1 MLQYLHIKNY
11 ALIEELEWKPSKGFN
26 VFTGETGAGKSIL
39 LGALGLLLGNRADSK
54 VLFNETHKCIIEGYF
69 DLTTAGL
76 QEWFDD
82 QEIDNDVQTIIR
94 REVSSNGKSRAF
106 INDTPVTLEVLK
118 SLTEQVIDVHSQHET
133 LMLGLGEFQVR
144 LLDAFAGS
152 TALYLEYRETYKK
165 YRACFKTLE
174 ELKLQK
180 TQSAKERDYNQ
191 YLYTELE
198 ASSIQPHEQDAL
210 EQEQKLLENAESI
223 KEKLFSANELLN
235 NDDRGSVVSIKE
247 ALKCLQ
253 TAVSMSTLL
262 EPLRKRLEECW
273 IELKD
278 ITEELDQEQQTVSYD
293 PQRLSVIQERL
304 SKLYSLQKKHNVKTL
319 DELLAIYDH
328 LGKLLEQLDED
339 EQMIQKL
346 ETELLGLEKSMLKN
360 AALLSEKRK
369 STSESLASGL
379 VALLVRLGM
388 PDAMINIDIEPV
400 PPGLLGIDKVTIRFS
415 ANKGVVPQGL
425 KQVASGGEF
434 SRLMLAVKVILAEKS
449 YLPTLIFDEIDTGV
463 SGEIALRMGQMMKSI
478 AHAHQVMTITHLP
491 QVAALGD
498 NHYYVYKDNSG
509 TKSSTMMRS
518 LTEDER
524 VQEIAQ
530 MIAGKEPSST
540 AVNSAR
546 ELLAAK

>member
-26 VFTGETGAGKSIL
+26 VITGETGAGKSIL